1 MVSRAVIIFVVLA
14 IARCSSAFF
23 SQSAVPVSASMTI
36 ALTAEMFSGAATAV
50 TEIPAAAAK
59 AASTA
64 VILLNCR
71 FISAPL

>member
-1 MVSRAVIIFVVLA
+1 MIFVVLA

-36 ALTAEMFSGAATAV
+36 ALTAEMFSGAAPTV